1 MTDILRSLLSED
13 GIRTFSQQALWA
25 AGQSQ
30 QPTAIPA
37 LVTVAALSL
46 LVVVLWI
53 WAVAV
58 VWRRIDAH
66 R

>member
-1 MTDILRSLLSED
+1 VTDFARTILDTFHLD
-13 GIRTFSQQALWA
+13 YATFSQQALWA

-37 LVTVAALSL
+37 LVAIASLSL
-46 LVVVLWI
+46 LAVVLWVGALA
-53 WAVAV
+53 WFL
-58 VWRRIDAH
+58 RRVY